1 MMSAGKRQPGDTVG
15 DYRLVRSVSEG
26 QLTRTWEAEQLSMQR
41 PVMLEMLKVLAT
53 RDPGIVSAFLADV
66 KAKALVSHP
75 QIGAVYEAV
84 TNDEATFFARERLD
98 GKSLEVIFEG
108 GSKLAPIEIVKL
120 LEQISGA
127 MIHLE
132 NEGVATVEYDLH
144 HFIVGSNRQIRL
156 MNLAV
161 EGRRDERVATRVKNF
176 LGEAFDGMVLQ
187 GAPGA
192 TRVGSLCGFMADQ
205 ERQVP
210 LSWEQI
216 QNFSIQ
222 VREQLEGSV
231 PVETPVIPPTP
242 YVSQGKAKIPSA
254 FWVLLGGVVLIC
266 GFIALL
272 VFSKENQRPPSPPE
286 VEVPRPFL
294 EIPAGEYPGG
304 GGLMVTF
311 PMPVAIARTEVSMAQ
326 YNAFLEFPNHSK
338 FEHPDQPSSKKDHLP
353 DDWKA
358 LWTAAV
364 KSEKYK
370 DRDMSTD
377 CPVVGI
383 DWWDAFAYSK
393 WAQGRLPTLAE
404 WSVAATYQGRPN
416 QSAAWGPVNASADDV
431 TGAGLMGMAGGVREW
446 TLHLEVNPATPL
458 APKKS
463 VVVGG
468 SFSEPGKGI
477 ESRLWLDSRDAR
489 RPDLGFRIIGPN

>member
-1 MMSAGKRQPGDTVG
+1 MSADKRQPGDTVG

-41 PVMLEMLKVLAT
+41 QVMLEMLKVLAT
-53 RDPGIVSAFLADV
+53 TDAGTVSAFLADV

-98 GKSLEVIFEG
+98 GKSLEEIFEG
-108 GSKLAPIEIVKL
+108 GAKLAPVEIVKL

-127 MIHLE
+127 MIYLE
-132 NEGVATVEYDLH
+132 NEGVATVEYDLN

-161 EGRRDERVATRVKNF
+161 EGRRDERVATRVKNL
-176 LGEAFDGMVLQ
+176 LGEAFDGMILQ

-210 LSWEQI
+210 LTWGQI
-216 QNFSIQ
+216 QNLSIQ

-231 PVETPVIPPTP
+231 PVESPVIPPNP
-242 YVSQGKAKIPSA
+242 YVFQRKATLPPA
-254 FWVLLGGVVLIC
+254 FWALLGGIVLIC

-272 VFSKENQRPPSPPE
+272 VFSKENQRPSSPPDAGA
-286 VEVPRPFL
+286 PRPFL

-304 GGLMVTF
+304 GGLMITL
-311 PMPVAIARTEVSMAQ
+311 PKLIAIARTEVTMAQ
-326 YNAFLEFPNHSK
+326 YNAFLEFPDHSK
-338 FEHPDQPSSKKDHLP
+338 FEHPDQPASKKDHLP
-353 DDWKA
+353 DDWKP

-364 KSEKYK
+364 KGEKYD
-370 DRDMSTD
+370 DRAMSTD
-377 CPVVGI
+377 CPVVGV
-383 DWWDAFAYSK
+383 DWWDAYAYAK
-393 WAQGRLPTLAE
+393 WEQGRLPTLNE
-404 WSVAATYQGRPN
+404 WGVAAIYQGRPN
-416 QSAAWGPVNASADDV
+416 KPAAWGPVKDSADDV
-431 TGAGLMGMAGGVREW
+431 TGAGLIGMAGGVREW
-446 TLHLEVNPATPL
+446 TLHPEVNPATPL
-458 APKKS
+458 APKKF
-463 VVVGG
+463 VIAGG
-468 SFSEPGKGI
+468 AFSEAGKGI
-477 ESRLWLDSRDAR
+477 DSRLWLDSRNVR
-489 RPDLGFRIIGPN
+489 LPDLGFRIIGRN